1 MKITIFSQH
10 FWPENF
16 RINDLA
22 FKLIK
27 NGVKINV
34 FTGKPN
40 YPDGIIKKK
49 YKSLLPK
56 ISNFKKI
63 EIIRFPIFSR
73 GSSGYL
79 NLALNYISYIL
90 SLSLFG
96 FLQKKIWGYFFCL
109 CN

>member
-22 FKLIK
+22 FKLFE
-27 NGVKINV
+27 NGFKVNV

-40 YPDGIIKKK
+40 YHTGKINKK
-49 YKSLLPK
+49 YKGLSPK
-56 ISNFKKI
+56 ISKFKKI

-73 GSSGYL
+73 GDSKLSKIGTEL
-79 NLALNYISYIL
+79 FVLYI
-90 SLSLFG
+90 FCKFFWF
-96 FLQKKIWGYFFCL
+96 FL
-109 CN
+109 